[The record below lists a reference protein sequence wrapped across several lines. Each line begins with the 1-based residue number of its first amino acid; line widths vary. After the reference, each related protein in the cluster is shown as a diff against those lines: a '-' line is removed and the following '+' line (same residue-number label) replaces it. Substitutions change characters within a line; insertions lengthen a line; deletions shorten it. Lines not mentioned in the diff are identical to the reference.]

1 MRVCFYTLGCKVNLN
16 ETGALEQMF
25 RGAGFTIVPEGE
37 EADVFVV
44 NSCTVTNFGDQKSRK
59 WLRRK
64 KRENPGAVT
73 VLTGCYP
80 QAFPEEAAQFT
91 EADLVCGNGDRKA
104 ILENVQKLLD
114 GHERIVAIAP
124 HQRGEQFE
132 QQSVLKDLFL
142 MGTSDNYGD
151 MLTTMTAM
159 SGFEPVGENG
169 AYPADGMQEGY
180 RKLLVYDTWKD
191 SFAISAEMIEDS
203 KLMDLKKQPAAFLT
217 GYNRTRE
224 MFGAALLGNAIRGNA
239 AAQYHGKS
247 FDINA
252 ADGVTLFHTAH
263 PPKVAGDN
271 QCNSFKDEFSVDAL
285 GKLETAM
292 HLFRGDNDEILDVA
306 PDTIV
311 IPENADLKKAVFAAI
326 GADKDPVTAN
336 NAFNYQ
342 YGRWTVIVWSYL
354 NQFITA
360 GTKPWLLLD
369 SKYNKTYGGA
379 VWNDRIQLAVRST
392 IDENT
397 DANVWRGRSRF
408 NATFNDWRAFAAGG
422 IASGNEL
429 P

>member
-1 MRVCFYTLGCKVNLN
+1 MCIR
-16 ETGALEQMF
+16 
-25 RGAGFTIVPEGE
+25 
-37 EADVFVV
+37 D
-44 NSCTVTNFGDQKSRK
+44 S
-59 WLRRK
+59 
-64 KRENPGAVT
+64 
-73 VLTGCYP
+73 
-80 QAFPEEAAQFT
+80 
-91 EADLVCGNGDRKA
+91 
-104 ILENVQKLLD
+104 
-114 GHERIVAIAP
+114 
-124 HQRGEQFE
+124 
-132 QQSVLKDLFL
+132 
-142 MGTSDNYGD
+142 
-151 MLTTMTAM
+151 
-159 SGFEPVGENG
+159 
-169 AYPADGMQEGY
+169 
-180 RKLLVYDTWKD
+180 TWKD

-408 NATFNDWRAFAAGG
+408 NATFNDWRAFAVGG

>member
-1 MRVCFYTLGCKVNLN
+1 MKIVFSEGSGLN
-16 ETGALEQMF
+16 DSVYGKCQAPIRMFLE
-25 RGAGFTIVPEGE
+25 
-37 EADVFVV
+37 
-44 NSCTVTNFGDQKSRK
+44 
-59 WLRRK
+59 
-64 KRENPGAVT
+64 
-73 VLTGCYP
+73 
-80 QAFPEEAAQFT
+80 
-91 EADLVCGNGDRKA
+91 
-104 ILENVQKLLD
+104 
-114 GHERIVAIAP
+114 
-124 HQRGEQFE
+124 QRGEQFE

-239 AAQYHGKS
+239 AAQHHGKS

-422 IASGNEL
+422 IASGNDL